1 MARFV
6 ARVAAHEQVR
16 PMRWPLLREPDK
28 GEAYL
33 LLYKADGD
41 PDKASPMLFRLAR
54 KQQARRLPAAGIA
67 SVHGLLRPATI
78 LIPWIDS
85 APVWTRYP
93 VTALDLTTE
102 RDRERLTYLKGSA

>member
-1 MARFV
+1 LARVV

-67 SVHGLLRPATI
+67 SVTVCCVPPPSSFRG
-78 LIPWIDS
+78 S
-85 APVWTRYP
+85 
-93 VTALDLTTE
+93 TAHRCGPDTP
-102 RDRERLTYLKGSA
+102 